1 MPTGASSVVLVDTNV
16 LAYLLLDGDRTSSA
30 QELYERDSDWR
41 SEAFLMVEFSNVLAT
56 SIRTK
61 SITCEQGV
69 KLLAG
74 AEAAVP
80 ALTNVRHER
89 VLEAAIQ
96 FGISAYDARFI
107 ALAMQMKIK
116 LVTEDVKLRTAVP
129 AWTNSISN
137 ALT

>member
-1 MPTGASSVVLVDTNV
+1 MVLVDTNV
-16 LAYLLLDGDRTSSA
+16 LAYLLLEGDRTASA
-30 QELYERDSDWR
+30 QELYERDPDWR
-41 SEAFLMVEFSNVLAT
+41 SEAFVMVEFSNVLAT

-61 SITCEQGV
+61 AITREQGV

-74 AEAAVP
+74 AAAIVP
-80 ALTNVRHER
+80 ALIGVQHER

-116 LVTEDVKLRTAVP
+116 LVTEDVKLRSAVP
-129 AWTNSISN
+129 TWTNSISD
-137 ALT
+137 ALG

>member
-1 MPTGASSVVLVDTNV
+1 
-16 LAYLLLDGDRTSSA
+16 
-30 QELYERDSDWR
+30 
-41 SEAFLMVEFSNVLAT
+41 
-56 SIRTK
+56 
-61 SITCEQGV
+61 V